1 MNRENRDIYYFHV
14 FHAFLLSDF
23 EQKPCVDEQ
32 HYEWF
37 LKYIS

>member
-1 MNRENRDIYYFHV
+1 MTRENRDIYYFHV
-14 FHAFLLSDF
+14 FHAFLLSDV